1 MSQNFVV
8 LLLDTD
14 NKVIESIVIEKP
26 KTFGLLLKAIK
37 YKLNKLPNDRKHFNL
52 FYLSSN
58 SDNIYSEIN
67 VNNNEEYKTIKDFL
81 FIRINESFIKEQS
94 FFSDSYS
101 KLAEEKKDIID
112 QRYSCNICCE
122 VIKEKPLFCPSC
134 QKLYHDT
141 CLKDWEKRNTK
152 FACPSCK
159 VEVPLNKWKIK
170 KYHDE
175 NRIKDI
181 EIMNQMKAYKLIN
194 LINDKKIELLQKELQ
209 SKNEKL
215 KKELDIPDIFI
226 NILRQI
232 TDITSLIKPLMDKR
246 LIEVIKKFKEL
257 SNYILKF
264 SEYRNEINITYL
276 AKEEGI
282 NNIFGKKFEENNKN
296 NIDLLINNKNSP
308 LVSQCT
314 LKEGNNNI
322 KLIIKNNLN
331 NLEHMFYGC
340 NSLINIEELKYLDT
354 RKVTNYSYMFYGC
367 SSLSD
372 VKPLEQWEVSNGNN
386 FSNMFSESKLTSE
399 LQSFNNWK
407 NFVNKDNSCSILI
420 EDNSLNNSY
429 SEQIFATMISKKL
442 GKIKSDF

>member
-152 FACPSCK
+152 YACPSCK

-215 KKELDIPDIFI
+215 KKEL
-226 NILRQI
+226 
-232 TDITSLIKPLMDKR
+232 
-246 LIEVIKKFKEL
+246 EL
-257 SNYILKF
+257 LQK
-264 SEYRNEINITYL
+264 
-276 AKEEGI
+276 
-282 NNIFGKKFEENNKN
+282 
-296 NIDLLINNKNSP
+296 
-308 LVSQCT
+308 
-314 LKEGNNNI
+314 
-322 KLIIKNNLN
+322 
-331 NLEHMFYGC
+331 
-340 NSLINIEELKYLDT
+340 
-354 RKVTNYSYMFYGC
+354 
-367 SSLSD
+367 
-372 VKPLEQWEVSNGNN
+372 
-386 FSNMFSESKLTSE
+386 E
-399 LQSFNNWK
+399 LQSK
-407 NFVNKDNSCSILI
+407 NEKL
-420 EDNSLNNSY
+420 
-429 SEQIFATMISKKL
+429 KKN
-442 GKIKSDF
+442 